1 MCVMFSRKTNQGI
14 DTSILLMTR
23 RLKKS
28 ILKAIQ
34 FSSYSKVQLQV
45 LSFIKGGLTVQFAK
59 VVELCH
65 VYKMKHDIPLYARSQ
80 NVYSL
85 ILFFFSM
92 EFKIR
97 FVLAAEYMVLSQF
110 ECLMMLIL
118 RCLNV
123 VLAENSY
130 LQQGKH
136 CHLQKRDDCP
146 PR

>member
-1 MCVMFSRKTNQGI
+1 MCVIFSRKTNQGI

-23 RLKKS
+23 RLKKVHFEGY
-28 ILKAIQ
+28 Q
-34 FSSYSKVQLQV
+34 FSSSFRMQLHV

-85 ILFFFSM
+85 ILFFFSI

-118 RCLNV
+118 RCL
-123 VLAENSY
+123 AQR
-130 LQQGKH
+130 LQKTAICSKH

>member
-14 DTSILLMTR
+14 DTILLMTR

-28 ILKAIQ
+28 ILKATYQ
-34 FSSYSKVQLQV
+34 FSSYFKVQLHV

-118 RCLNV
+118 RCLSV

-130 LQQGKH
+130 LQQALSPTKKG
-136 CHLQKRDDCP
+136 
-146 PR
+146 